1 MAKAKKTTAEL
12 VTEFANLACSAGIAR
27 AAMTRAR
34 RRAKELNLQGTTMG
48 EVSTKRKFQAAYRK
62 LWALADRIDWAEA
75 VRDAGVKS

>member
-1 MAKAKKTTAEL
+1 
-12 VTEFANLACSAGIAR
+12 
-27 AAMTRAR
+27 MTRAR

-48 EVSTKRKFQAAYRK
+48 EVSTKRKFQVAYRK